1 MSLPNPLGIPP
12 PPQKS
17 VVFSNPLG
25 IPPPPQQSVVFSNP
39 LGLPLT
45 FLNNPLSSRIRGQ
58 SLFPLKRIRQSSR
71 QRSRQRVPK
80 GIMAPVFQFG
90 NHRQSLRRGLRER
103 EQSHPPVPAS
113 PSPLPHPLLCLPS
126 QSASSSNPRSS
137 TFLAAHTENM
147 LPC

>member
-1 MSLPNPLGIPP
+1 MSLPNPLGIPPPPQQSVVFPESVGPLSPSTKIRCLAESVGPPSP

-25 IPPPPQQSVVFSNP
+25 I
-39 LGLPLT
+39 PLT

-58 SLFPLKRIRQSSR
+58 SLFPLKRI
-71 QRSRQRVPK
+71 
-80 GIMAPVFQFG
+80 
-90 NHRQSLRRGLRER
+90 RQSLRRGLRER